1 MVKQTCVKFNKN
13 GTITRKEFRVEDNQ
27 IHDGKVRI
35 NFTPLCVFP
44 PAKES
49 GAGGFFGKFKF
60 WKWLKS
66 KKSVIYFIEG
76 AINAL
81 SFVKG
86 DISLLQTHWTKKESQ
101 AYVHKMIVL
110 ESMSVKPLKLY
121 QFIILLIV
129 NVIGVAGI
137 FYLISLLMR
146 LG

>member
-1 MVKQTCVKFNKN
+1 MVKQLCVRFNKN
-13 GTITRKEFRVEDNQ
+13 GTITRKEFTVENNQ
-27 IHDGKVRI
+27 IHDGRTRVK
-35 NFTPLCVFP
+35 FTPLCVFP

-49 GAGGFFGKFKF
+49 GKAGFFGKFKF
-60 WKWLKS
+60 WKWFKS
-66 KKSVIYFIEG
+66 RKSVIFFIEG
-76 AINAL
+76 AIEAL

-86 DISLLQTHWTKKESQ
+86 DVSLLQTHWTKKEAQ

-137 FYLISLLMR
+137 FYLIRLLM
-146 LG
+146 